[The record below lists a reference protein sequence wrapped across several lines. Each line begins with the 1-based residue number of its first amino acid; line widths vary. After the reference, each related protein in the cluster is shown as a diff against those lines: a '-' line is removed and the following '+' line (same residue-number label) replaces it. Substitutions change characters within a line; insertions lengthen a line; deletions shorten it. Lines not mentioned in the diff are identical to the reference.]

1 MKSLLSFGCWNMHI
15 IVSDMQIFER
25 GCNTFHV
32 VHYHDLP
39 LAWKKKRIGTFI
51 IFATDL
57 SSKFLTITSTVKCL
71 YLSLKG
77 LFLLL
82 FSLFDIVL
90 RRSLWCCNI
99 VIFCYFFMP
108 ISVQNFLIRSNFHF
122 NIFCVWWN
130 SPLLLN

>member
-1 MKSLLSFGCWNMHI
+1 MHI

-25 GCNTFHV
+25 ACNTFHV
-32 VHYHDLP
+32 VHYHDFSVWLCCTSSM
-39 LAWKKKRIGTFI
+39 KKEMIRTVI

-57 SSKFLTITSTVKCL
+57 SSKFLTVTSTVKCF

-82 FSLFDIVL
+82 FSLFGIVL

-99 VIFCYFFMP
+99 VIFCYFFMS